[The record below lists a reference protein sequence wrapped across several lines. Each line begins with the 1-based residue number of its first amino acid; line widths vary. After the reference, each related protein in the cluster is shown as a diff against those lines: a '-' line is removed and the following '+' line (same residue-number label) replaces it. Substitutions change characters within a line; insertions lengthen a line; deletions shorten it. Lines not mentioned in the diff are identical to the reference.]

1 MHVIQYF
8 FGPNYFF
15 YQTSFKSP
23 VYFFQ
28 QNREVSMVTITD
40 DVEADV
46 SADGKRIGTIHIL
59 RKHF

>member
-1 MHVIQYF
+1 
-8 FGPNYFF
+8 
-15 YQTSFKSP
+15 
-23 VYFFQ
+23 
-28 QNREVSMVTITD
+28 MVTITD